1 MLFSNLRIINNIGS
15 PILLFENSGNDF
27 YDRYNGEILL
37 YNSVI
42 SRNKIVNDGFNTIP
56 ENLISLSSSKVNF
69 VNTTIVENSHNTTG
83 YTGYFGFYL
92 YNHSHLSV
100 LNSIIYNN
108 T

>member
-1 MLFSNLRIINNIGS
+1 M
-15 PILLFENSGNDF
+15 
-27 YDRYNGEILL
+27 
-37 YNSVI
+37 
-42 SRNKIVNDGFNTIP
+42 NDGFNTIP

-108 T
+108 TFDRMASFDFFNNQNFLI